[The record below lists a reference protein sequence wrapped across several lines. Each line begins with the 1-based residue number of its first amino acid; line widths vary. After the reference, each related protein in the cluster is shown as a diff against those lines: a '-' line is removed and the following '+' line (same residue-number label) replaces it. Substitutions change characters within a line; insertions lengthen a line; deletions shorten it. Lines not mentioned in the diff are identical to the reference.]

1 MRTRCST
8 SSGSASSSAPRR
20 SAAASPSRTARSTG
34 CLAGWSVSAGFLRE
48 STSAPPTVS
57 RSASSSS
64 SFPRAS
70 RRPSTCRSWRPS
82 RAGSRGAAACRRC
95 WSSRTPRLSTST
107 CNGRGEME
115 RWSSAS
121 VPVAELLN
129 EELGYLHLHV
139 LSGASHLDNQ
149 ITHPRV
155 QKPGLAF
162 AGYYPYSKPGRVQI
176 IGESET
182 EYLKTLDD
190 DERHRRLD
198 TITGLPVPVFVITK
212 GLEPLP
218 GFLELARNR
227 EVPVLSSTELSST
240 VIKGISYFLEDH
252 LVPSTSLHGV
262 LLEIYGLGVLLIGE
276 SGVGKSESAL
286 DLITRGHS
294 LVADDRVTVKRYPNG
309 ELVGFSEGPLRHH
322 MELRGLGIVNIKD
335 LFGLAAVRERKT
347 VDLVIEL
354 EHWQA
359 GQRYDR
365 LGLDETLF
373 TILETP
379 CPYIR
384 MPVALGR
391 NVSILVEIAAR
402 NHVLK
407 LQGHHSAREFARKL
421 EAQLERNRKVPTPRK
436 EP

>member
-1 MRTRCST
+1 MEPGNN
-8 SSGSASSSAPRR
+8 SSVR
-20 SAAASPSRTARSTG
+20 
-34 CLAGWSVSAGFLRE
+34 
-48 STSAPPTVS
+48 
-57 RSASSSS
+57 
-64 SFPRAS
+64 
-70 RRPSTCRSWRPS
+70 
-82 RAGSRGAAACRRC
+82 
-95 WSSRTPRLSTST
+95 
-107 CNGRGEME
+107 
-115 RWSSAS
+115 
-121 VPVAELLN
+121 VAELLG
-129 EELGYLHLHV
+129 EELSELRLRV
-139 LSGASHLDNQ
+139 LSGESHLDNR

-162 AGYYPYSKPGRVQI
+162 AGYYAYIKPGRVQI

-182 EYLKTLDD
+182 EYLMTLNE

-198 TITGLPVPVFVITK
+198 RITSLPVPVFVITK
-212 GLEPLP
+212 GIEPLP
-218 GFLELARNR
+218 GFLKLCQNR
-227 EVPVLSSTELSST
+227 EVPVLSSQALSSS

-252 LVPSTSLHGV
+252 LVPSTCQHGV

-322 MELRGLGIVNIKD
+322 MELRGIGIINVQD
-335 LFGLAAVRERKT
+335 LFGLASVRERT
-347 VDLVIEL
+347 SIDLVIEL
-354 EHWQA
+354 EHWQS
-359 GQRYDR
+359 GQQYDR
-365 LGLDETLF
+365 LGLDETLYN
-373 TILETP
+373 ILETP

-421 EAQLERNRKVPTPRK
+421 EAQLERNRKAVTRP
-436 EP
+436 